1 MEDNTVQVD
10 LKGAVKVVLD
20 NAAVII
26 AITLIFATVSLIFT
40 KVCIPKKYTS
50 SVSLYVMN
58 NKATSKYRRNFI
70 K

>member
-20 NAAVII
+20 NAVVII

-40 KVCIPKKYTS
+40 KVCIPKSTH
-50 SVSLYVMN
+50 LQ
-58 NKATSKYRRNFI
+58 YRFM
-70 K
+70 